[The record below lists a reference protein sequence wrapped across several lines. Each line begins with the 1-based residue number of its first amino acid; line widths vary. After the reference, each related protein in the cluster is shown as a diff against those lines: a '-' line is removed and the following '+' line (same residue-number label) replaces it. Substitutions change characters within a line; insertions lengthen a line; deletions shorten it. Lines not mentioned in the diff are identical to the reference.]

1 MNNPVLQRN
10 FWFGILKSKSGFTDI
25 CVYAL
30 LCIFTNA
37 VVVTAEISFACKIR
51 LVQITNNI
59 REPMK
64 C

>member
-1 MNNPVLQRN
+1 MLKVELLYCYRCVLP
-10 FWFGILKSKSGFTDI
+10 
-25 CVYAL
+25 
-30 LCIFTNA
+30 CIFTNA
-37 VVVTAEISFACKIR
+37 VVVTVEISFACKIP